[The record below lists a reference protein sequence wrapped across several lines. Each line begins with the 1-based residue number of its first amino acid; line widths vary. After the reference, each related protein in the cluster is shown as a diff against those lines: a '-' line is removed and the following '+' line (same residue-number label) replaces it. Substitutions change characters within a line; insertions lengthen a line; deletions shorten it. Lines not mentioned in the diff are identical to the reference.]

1 MKFCINSLIHGL
13 VGTTALMVANMAS
26 AVPIELTAAQFTSQT
41 VGLAT
46 IIENF
51 EGFVTGNQSNPLT
64 IANGTAI
71 FPGVPYVLAEP
82 ISCPNSTNCLIDNSN
97 ITSPRIFSALP
108 TGTTYWGADIGQVL
122 FGFSNIGQIQVS
134 DPLRV
139 TVVGGSGILTIE
151 AIGRDFWGFHDTLG
165 ISSVSF
171 LNLGSG
177 GTIANYSFDN
187 VTTANSVPTPST
199 LMLLLAGGLWFG
211 RSARWPSPSSS
222 SSKQ

>member
-1 MKFCINSLIHGL
+1 MKFCINGLIRGL
-13 VGTTALMVANMAS
+13 VGTTALMVVNMAS

-46 IIENF
+46 IIEDF
-51 EGFVTGNQSNPLT
+51 EGFVTGNQLNPLT
-64 IANGTAI
+64 LVNGTAI

-82 ISCPNSTNCLIDNSN
+82 IFCPNSTNCLIDNSDV
-97 ITSPRIFSALP
+97 TSPRIFSVLP
-108 TGTTYWGADIGQVL
+108 AGTTYWGADIGQVQ
-122 FGFSNIGQIQVS
+122 FGGS
-134 DPLRV
+134 DTLRV
-139 TVVGGSGILTIE
+139 TVVGGSGMLTTE
-151 AIGRDFWGFHDTLG
+151 AIGRDFWGFNDALG

-177 GTIANYSFDN
+177 SAFANYSFDN
-187 VTTANSVPTPST
+187 VTTASSVPTPST

-211 RSARWPSPSSS
+211 RSARWPSPSSN